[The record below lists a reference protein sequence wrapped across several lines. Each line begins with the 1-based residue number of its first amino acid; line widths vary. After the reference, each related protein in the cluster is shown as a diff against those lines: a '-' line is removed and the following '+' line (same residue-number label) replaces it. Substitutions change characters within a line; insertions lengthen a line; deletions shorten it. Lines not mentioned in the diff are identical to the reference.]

1 MIMRRNLP
9 QIPQNLKCDEIC
21 NLPKFLYLQGFH
33 WVSQILTKSA
43 PKSRN
48 LTQAFVL
55 QRFQLRPRFEI
66 DPPHYMWVK
75 PRTVHPHVD
84 GVSRALI
91 FFQPRTG
98 EPA

>member
-9 QIPQNLKCDEIC
+9 QIPQNLKCGEIC
-21 NLPKFLYLQGFH
+21 NLPKFLYLQGFQRA
-33 WVSQILTKSA
+33 SQILTKSA

-55 QRFQLRPRFEI
+55 QRFRSRLRFEI
-66 DPPHYMWVK
+66 DPPHYMWAK
-75 PRTVHPHVD
+75 PRTVRPHVD
-84 GVSRALI
+84 GVSCVLI